1 MYNIIV
7 KNILAMTSVILDI
20 KRRIDRMM
28 RVVESIISKYY
39 IFRNDILIDFNL
51 IFLTII
57 AGILPDVKENKKQ
70 IINKLAHYIFTY
82 L

>member
-1 MYNIIV
+1 
-7 KNILAMTSVILDI
+7 
-20 KRRIDRMM
+20 MM

>member
-1 MYNIIV
+1 
-7 KNILAMTSVILDI
+7 MTSVILDI